1 MKNRTTTYL
10 LPLSILTNLFPL
22 YGVIMYDWTIF
33 SVVYIYWIELLIIST
48 FQLFKILLAQG
59 DADSD
64 FMKRVALAFKF
75 FAFRTGIFF
84 FYLLFIVV
92 FLGFMV
98 GTKNKEAGLDVI
110 RVMTFQEAFFKTAM
124 LSFVVYNLVE
134 FIVKYLATG
143 KYKYAK
149 PDDYY
154 SLFDGRIIL
163 VHVVVVL
170 GTFLYQLVLD
180 KLNADYKTAMIAC
193 VSLFIVVKLIA
204 DTVKHSISSD
214 DTPEDTAKYI

>member
-10 LPLSILTNLFPL
+10 LPLSILSNLFPL

-59 DADSD
+59 DAGSG
-64 FMKRVALAFKF
+64 FMSRLTLAFKF

-84 FYLLFIVV
+84 FYLLFIIV

-98 GTKNKEAGLDVI
+98 SAKEKGAGLNII
-110 RVMTFQEAFFKTAM
+110 RIMTFQDVFFKVAM

-134 FIVKYLATG
+134 FIVKYIATG

-149 PDDYY
+149 PADYY
-154 SLFDGRIIL
+154 SMFDGRIIV
-163 VHVVVVL
+163 VHIVVVL

-180 KLNADYKTAMIAC
+180 KLNADHKTAMIAC

-204 DTVKHSISSD
+204 DTVKHSLSSEEA
-214 DTPEDTAKYI
+214 PEETAKFI